1 MNNILGENEE
11 LMDEKLT
18 EEMEERANR
27 DEGNEGM
34 EAPEAAGLLDFLA
47 RMKGIMPEGEDG
59 DEEDSDGMDANDYHN
74 KAVEFSRR
82 GKFRQAIDL
91 CVEGLDHYPNNVDLI
106 ADTIKYCSESGDME
120 KAAEFFQV
128 LKQTI
133 PYHRWNW
140 RAFTFSFDYLMEED
154 PEKNEEI
161 CRDIITNYKKYLP
174 YEEKACMAESEL
186 EAALG
191 NTQRSMEVLEKAVE
205 THPNACQCAL
215 KLADMQLERGLFE
228 EVVNTANYGISASVE
243 VQPSINIPY
252 LLLVRTLA
260 KDALLHRKLFSDSL
274 PSRKDV
280 DEVSEEYDLLV
291 AEFPELMRHAHVVS
305 TRKKMLKFIRTAE

>member
-47 RMKGIMPEGEDG
+47 RMKGIMPEGEDD

-161 CRDIITNYKKYLP
+161 CRDIITN
-174 YEEKACMAESEL
+174 
-186 EAALG
+186 
-191 NTQRSMEVLEKAVE
+191 
-205 THPNACQCAL
+205 
-215 KLADMQLERGLFE
+215 
-228 EVVNTANYGISASVE
+228 
-243 VQPSINIPY
+243 
-252 LLLVRTLA
+252 
-260 KDALLHRKLFSDSL
+260 
-274 PSRKDV
+274 
-280 DEVSEEYDLLV
+280 
-291 AEFPELMRHAHVVS
+291 
-305 TRKKMLKFIRTAE
+305 